1 MESLFTFLFK
11 YRPFFFQR
19 GEFTFQWGFSYWTV
33 GLMILSLSGL
43 LFLVYRHRLLHL
55 KGRPGWTLLTLR
67 CSFFLLL
74 FLLTMRP
81 GLILSRLVPKENLLA
96 VLVDN
101 SRSMGL
107 PTEMSQP
114 RGQTALELFNED
126 SDFQEAL
133 DERFYVRL
141 FRFDSRVQRVEE
153 SLELDWQGDQ
163 TNIVSGLEGVL
174 AETKNLP
181 LAGILLFTDGSDN
194 SYRDF
199 QEVLAEL
206 KARQIPVHTI
216 GLGPESLTQD
226 VEITHVSAPRVSI
239 PETISVAR
247 VTFRHSG
254 FGGSRGR
261 LEVREGNSLVKT
273 QEVHFPRDSETFTVD
288 VKIIPKSE
296 GIRSY
301 TFSLEPLEGEEIH
314 ENNSR
319 TTIIEVQN
327 LAARVLYVE
336 GHPRWEYKFIRRSM
350 SEDENVR
357 LVTLLRTALN
367 KFYRQGIEEETTL
380 AAGFPSEREELF
392 DYQGIIFGSVESSF
406 FTYQQMEMVR
416 DFVGKRGGGF
426 MMLGGSASFGAGRYQ
441 NTPIEEIL
449 PVWVQDS
456 DEDSVDS
463 ESLYVQGES
472 RLQLTDQGLQHPA
485 LQLSLPEDQGVSE
498 WDDVPVLTDWNVVRE
513 IKSGATVL
521 ARLDE
526 SLGLDANQPDVPLV
540 VFQRYGRGH
549 TLALLTGSS
558 WRWQMLEDHEDQKH
572 ETFWRQ
578 ILRWLVNSAKDPIT
592 LETKR
597 EVYSQ
602 NELVDIRA
610 EVNDKAFNRINDARV
625 EATITSPS
633 GETFKM
639 PLQWDARDDGVYRG
653 QLAPHEDGFYVVEI
667 EAESS
672 AFAEDESPP
681 GAKTSFFTST
691 GTREYFEAFQKRD
704 FLEKLAQET
713 GGNYYTV
720 SDVEELPEEILYTE
734 SQTSIVEVLD
744 LWDMPFNLLLLMA
757 LLFGEWILRKRRG
770 LI

>member
-33 GLMILSLSGL
+33 GLMILALSVL
-43 LFLVYRHRLLHL
+43 LLLVYRHRLLYL
-55 KGRPGWTLLTLR
+55 KGKSGWTLLTLR

-81 GLILSRLVPKENLLA
+81 GLVLSRLVPKENLLA

-107 PTEMSQP
+107 PTELNQP
-114 RGQTALELFNED
+114 RGQTALELFNGE

-141 FRFDSRVQRVEE
+141 FRFDSRIQRVEE
-153 SLELDWQGDQ
+153 SLDLDWQGDQ

-194 SYRDF
+194 SYRDL
-199 QEVLAEL
+199 QEVLTEL

-216 GLGPESLTQD
+216 GLGPESLKQD

-239 PETISVAR
+239 PGTISVAR
-247 VTFRHSG
+247 VTFRQSG

-301 TFSLEPLEGEEIH
+301 NFSLAPLEGEEIQ

-319 TTIIEVQN
+319 STIIAVQN

-336 GHPRWEYKFIRRSM
+336 GHPRWEYKFIRRAM
-350 SEDENVR
+350 SEDKNVR

-367 KFYRQGIEEETTL
+367 KFHRQGIEEETTL
-380 AAGFPSEREELF
+380 ATGFPAEREELF
-392 DYQGIIFGSVESSF
+392 EYQGIIFGSVESSF
-406 FTYQQMEMVR
+406 FSYHQMELVR

-449 PVWVQDS
+449 PVWLQDS

-463 ESLYVQGES
+463 EPVYVQGES
-472 RLQLTDQGLQHPA
+472 RLKLTEQGLRHPA
-485 LQLSLPEDQGVSE
+485 LQLSLAEDPSISE
-498 WDDVPVLTDWNVVRE
+498 WDDVPFLTDWNVVRE

-521 ARLDE
+521 ARVDDFSSVNS
-526 SLGLDANQPDVPLV
+526 SLPEVPLV

-625 EATITSPS
+625 QATITSPS
-633 GETFKM
+633 GETFEL

-653 QLAPHEDGFYVVEI
+653 QLAPQEDGFYVVEI
-667 EAESS
+667 EVESS
-672 AFAEDESPP
+672 AFGEDESPP
-681 GAKTSFFTST
+681 QAKTSFLTST

-720 SDVEELPEEILYTE
+720 SDVESLPEEILYTE